1 MTPTPRDVRFFET
14 ADELRAWFEAN
25 HATAEELWLG
35 YHRKG
40 TGRPSVDWP
49 LAVDEALCV
58 GWIDSIR
65 VGLDEATFAQRFTP
79 RRKASVW
86 SAVNVANVER
96 LQAAGRMRP
105 AGLAAFEARTPER
118 TGVYSYERV
127 VLGFS
132 AAEAARFRADAGA
145 WADWERRPPSYR
157 KAVTHWVTSPKGE
170 ETRQR
175 RFEELLVE
183 FGRGAASQAH
193 AGRAQRCGLRSPSR
207 SGAPSRDSRPSDSA
221 TRSTRERRE
230 SSSMPGCIGCA
241 CRPRRAA
248 SVPR

>member
-1 MTPTPRDVRFFET
+1 MTPTPQDVRFFET
-14 ADELRAWFEAN
+14 AEELRAWFEAN

-79 RRKASVW
+79 RRRSSVW
-86 SAVNVANVER
+86 SAVNVANVRR

-118 TGVYSYERV
+118 TGIYSHERPV
-127 VLGFS
+127 
-132 AAEAARFRADAGA
+132 AELSEAETARFRADTTA

-157 KAVTHWVTSPKGE
+157 KAVTHWVTSAKRE
-170 ETRQR
+170 ETRR
-175 RFEELLVE
+175 GRFEALLVDS
-183 FGRGAASQAH
+183 A
-193 AGRAQRCGLRSPSR
+193 AGRRVKPMRVGRNDAG
-207 SGAPSRDSRPSDSA
+207 
-221 TRSTRERRE
+221 
-230 SSSMPGCIGCA
+230 
-241 CRPRRAA
+241 
-248 SVPR
+248 